1 MNKIDCVNW
10 VVNSENRLIQL
21 INKLISY
28 VVSSTCKELKKIV
41 GRYIS
46 LLDVT
51 FHCWTLHFIVG
62 ILFACDIACTILP
75 TSDTFANHFF
85 LNTSIIFDIVF
96 VSLRIWFPLPVPM
109 SNFEYLSIVCL
120 GVNGSLHPQFNHAF

>member
-1 MNKIDCVNW
+1 MLHLRFVLYRLYYFKFYFTVLIMNKINCVNW
-10 VVNSENRLIQL
+10 VVNNENRLIQL

-51 FHCWTLHFIVG
+51 FHCWY
-62 ILFACDIACTILP
+62 TIC
-75 TSDTFANHFF
+75 
-85 LNTSIIFDIVF
+85 
-96 VSLRIWFPLPVPM
+96 M
-109 SNFEYLSIVCL
+109 
-120 GVNGSLHPQFNHAF
+120 